1 MPDQRQKASDRTIH
15 DQAEANEKLVL
26 ATIRSEEAAD
36 SAREQT
42 LSATGEMN
50 VLRAN
55 EIELLATAEYRELM
69 MAILGHDLRSPLNA
83 ISLGA
88 QLLMNG
94 RGVDEPDTKVLKRIV
109 SSSER
114 MSRMIVELLDF
125 TRARLGGGFLLS
137 RTQTDLGEL
146 CSNIVDEV
154 RVGAP
159 VEIRLSVGKHV
170 NGHWDSD
177 RIAEVISNIVSNAV
191 AHATVGT
198 AVTLD
203 VRAEDDGV
211 SASITNHG
219 VTIAPELL
227 EAIFLPFRRGAERP
241 AQRDGHL
248 GLGLYI
254 AYEIVRAHGGTLGVR
269 SSEGTT
275 TFLLALPRCWPS
287 TLDISA

>member
-1 MPDQRQKASDRTIH
+1 M
-15 DQAEANEKLVL
+15 

-36 SAREQT
+36 SAREQA
-42 LSATGEMN
+42 LSATGEVN
-50 VLRAN
+50 VLRAS
-55 EIELLATAEYRELM
+55 EIELLATAEFRELM

-94 RGVDEPDTKVLKRIV
+94 RGLDEPDVKVLKRIV

-114 MSRMIVELLDF
+114 MSRMIAELLDF
-125 TRARLGGGFLLS
+125 TRARLGGGFALS
-137 RTQTDLGEL
+137 RTQTDLGEI
-146 CSNIVDEV
+146 CQNIVDEL
-154 RVGAP
+154 RVGSP
-159 VEIRLSVGKHV
+159 VEIRLSVHKHV

-177 RIAEVISNIVSNAV
+177 RVAEVISNIVGNAI
-191 AHATVGT
+191 AHATAGT
-198 AVTLD
+198 AVTID
-203 VRAEDDGV
+203 VHAEDGSV
-211 SASITNHG
+211 SAAITNHG

-227 EAIFLPFRRGAERP
+227 GSIFLPFRRGSEKP
-241 AQRDGHL
+241 VQRDGHL

-275 TFLLALPRCWPS
+275 TFLVALPRCWPS
-287 TLDISA
+287 MLDISA